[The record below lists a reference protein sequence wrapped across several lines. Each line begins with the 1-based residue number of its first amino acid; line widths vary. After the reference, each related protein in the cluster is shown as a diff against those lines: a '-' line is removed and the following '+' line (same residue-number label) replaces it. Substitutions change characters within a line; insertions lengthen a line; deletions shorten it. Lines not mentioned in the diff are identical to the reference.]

1 MQYSVVQSI
10 SDDGTL
16 SNGTITWPETNVPP
30 GTTIIRTF
38 DVKVDSP
45 IPATTQSTSDPE
57 AFNMKMTN
65 LYGNTVVVPLYSPVP
80 QVTPPVVTQTS
91 NSLPNT
97 GPGNDLIIVFLVTTV
112 AAYFYSRS
120 RLLSKETDIILNNY
134 TSAGGPD
141 L

>member
-1 MQYSVVQSI
+1 
-10 SDDGTL
+10 
-16 SNGTITWPETNVPP
+16 
-30 GTTIIRTF
+30 
-38 DVKVDSP
+38 
-45 IPATTQSTSDPE
+45 
-57 AFNMKMTN
+57 MKMTN

-97 GPGNDLIIVFLVTTV
+97 GPGNVLIIVFLVTTV